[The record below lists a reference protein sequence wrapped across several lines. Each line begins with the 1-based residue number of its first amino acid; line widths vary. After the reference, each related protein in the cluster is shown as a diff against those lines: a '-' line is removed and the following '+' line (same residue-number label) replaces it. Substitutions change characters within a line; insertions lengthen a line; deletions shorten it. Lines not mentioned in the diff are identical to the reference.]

1 MLEDRETIRRH
12 ITALL
17 RTAVR
22 PAIHP
27 RTVPLAISAC
37 HVHGEPISIEEA
49 RTRRFEPFAV
59 GQAWGGMWDTTWFRM
74 AGSIPQEWGDAAEV
88 VALITLGGG
97 ADVGF
102 TAEGLIWEGDRP
114 VQGLHHEHRGYR
126 VRPAASRQ
134 IVLSR
139 ISDRT
144 VDLLVEAA
152 ANPVPPWSQ
161 TEFPLLMPDPGGP
174 PLYVV
179 SRAELATVDPQVEA
193 LWFDMRTLL
202 QLVRVADEPTAS
214 AALGA
219 LRDAAQLIDRQ
230 HVSDSA
236 KAARSAL
243 AEVLT
248 RPARRG
254 HTVTAVGHAHIDTAW
269 LWPIRETKRKCART
283 FANQLRLM
291 DDYPEYRFSCSQAQ
305 QYQWVKEGYPDLW
318 ERIVERVASGQWEPV
333 GGMWVEADTNL
344 VSGESLVRQF
354 VHGKRFF
361 LDEFGVETSE
371 VWIPDVFGYSAA
383 LPQIANHAGCT
394 SFVTQKMSWNTT
406 NRFPHH
412 TFWWEGLDGSR
423 LFTHFPPAATYNGNW
438 TAAEL
443 VKSTTEFSDH
453 GHTDR
458 SLYPFGYGDGG
469 GGPTREML
477 EYARRMG
484 DLEGLPKTDLGTV
497 SEFLVAARAEADD
510 LGVWVGELY
519 LETHRGTYTTHADV
533 KAGNRRGEEALRA
546 AEIWAVAVAM
556 ERGSWADY
564 PADELDRAWKLLL
577 LHQFHDIIPGSSIHW
592 VYEDSRRDHREVLA
606 IAERLIESAQRALR
620 AGEDSGAVVF
630 NSASVARREVIDVA
644 GEPSVVEVPACGWAA
659 AGPASG
665 GQEVEADKPVV
676 VTDSTLDNGHLCV
689 TWDVD
694 GLVTSVW
701 DHDHQREVLAAGRRG
716 NVFQLHD
723 DHPNAYDAWD
733 VDITYLDRRADLT
746 HVDEITVVERHP
758 LRGAVTMVRRFGAST
773 ITQTMRITA
782 GSRRIDFD
790 TEVDWHADHR
800 FLKVMFPVAVR
811 SSRATYGIQHGWV
824 ERPTVVNT
832 SWDAARYEVCAH
844 RWADLGEAGYGVAL
858 LNESKYGYDIRGD
871 EMRLSLLRS
880 PGYPDPTADR
890 GLHRFAY
897 ALFPHDGDLQRV
909 IDEAEAF
916 NLPLAVLP
924 GKGSGSII
932 SIDRPGVSVEALKKA
947 DRDAGVVVRLC
958 EVRGSRG
965 PVRIRPGFPASS
977 VARTDLL
984 ERATGPA
991 EALVDGVVTIDLR
1004 PFELVTLRFAVLPG

>member
-12 ITALL
+12 ISGLV

-27 RTVPLAISAC
+27 RTVPLEITAC
-37 HVHGEPISIEEA
+37 HVHGEPIGADEA
-49 RTRRFEPFAV
+49 RARSFEPFAV

-74 AGSIPQEWGDAAEV
+74 RAAIPGEWGDADEI
-88 VALITLGGG
+88 VALVTLGGG

-102 TAEGLIWEGDRP
+102 TAEGLIWEDGRP
-114 VQGLHHEHRGYR
+114 AQGLHHQHRGYR
-126 VRPAASRQ
+126 VRPPARARAAQRPTD
-134 IVLSR
+134 
-139 ISDRT
+139 DRN
-144 VDLLVEAA
+144 VDLLIEAA
-152 ANPVPPWSQ
+152 ANPVPPWTD
-161 TEFPLLMPDPGGP
+161 TEFPLLMPDPGGR

-179 SRAELATVDPQVEA
+179 SRAELATVDAEVEA

-202 QLVRVADEPTAS
+202 QLVKIADEPTAS

-219 LRDAAQLIDRQ
+219 LRDAAQQIDRQ
-230 HVSDSA
+230 DVSGTAKSA
-236 KAARSAL
+236 RAAL
-243 AEVLT
+243 AEVLAH
-248 RPARRG
+248 PARRG
-254 HTVTAVGHAHIDTAW
+254 HTITAVGHAHIDTAW

-291 DDYPEYRFSCSQAQ
+291 DEYPEYRFTCSQAQ
-305 QYQWVKEGYPDLW
+305 QYQWIKEGYPDLW

-361 LDEFGVETSE
+361 LDEFGVETTE

-383 LPQIANHAGCT
+383 LPQIANQAGST
-394 SFVTQKMSWNTT
+394 SFITQKMSWNTT

-423 LFTHFPPAATYNGNW
+423 LFTHFPPAATYNGDW
-438 TAAEL
+438 SAAEL
-443 VKSTTEFSDH
+443 VNSARQFSDH

-477 EYARRMG
+477 EYATRMG
-484 DLEGLPKTDLGTV
+484 DLEGLPRVELGTV
-497 SEFLVAARAEADD
+497 GDFLDQARSEAEG

-533 KAGNRRGEEALRA
+533 KSGNRRGEEALRA
-546 AEIWAVAVAM
+546 AEMWGVAVATR
-556 ERGSWADY
+556 RGSWANY
-564 PADELDRAWKLLL
+564 PADELDRLWKLLL

-592 VYEDSRRDHREVLA
+592 VYEDSRRDHGEVLT
-606 IAERLIESAQRALR
+606 IARQLIGSAQRDLGGR
-620 AGEDSGAVVF
+620 EESGSIVF
-630 NSASVARREVIDVA
+630 NAASHTRREVVDLA
-644 GEPSVVEVPACGWAA
+644 GGPAMVEVPACGWA
-659 AGPASG
+659 PATASARRATHP
-665 GQEVEADKPVV
+665 ETPVA
-676 VTDSTLDNGHLCV
+676 VTDSTLDNGHLRV
-689 TWDVD
+689 TWDAD
-694 GLVTSVW
+694 GLLTSVW
-701 DHDHQREVLAAGRRG
+701 DHDNHREVLVAGRRG
-716 NVFQLHD
+716 NVFQLHE

-733 VDITYLDRRADLT
+733 VDITYLDQRTELT
-746 HVDEITVVERHP
+746 ELTGLTVVERDP
-758 LRGAVTMVRRFGAST
+758 LRGAVAMVRPFGAST
-773 ITQTMRITA
+773 VTQTMRLTA
-782 GSRRIDFD
+782 GSRRLDFD
-790 TEVDWHADHR
+790 TTVDWYEDHR

-858 LNESKYGYDIRGD
+858 LNDSKYGYDIRGD
-871 EMRLSLLRS
+871 EMRLSLLRA

-890 GLHRFAY
+890 GRHRFVY
-897 ALFPHDGDLQRV
+897 ALFPHDGDLQQV
-909 IDEAEAF
+909 IDEAEAL
-916 NLPLAVLP
+916 NLPLIVHP
-924 GKGSGSII
+924 GTGSGTAIT
-932 SIDRPGVSVEALKKA
+932 IDRPGVSVEALKKA
-947 DRDAGVVVRLC
+947 DRDTGVVLRIC
-958 EVRGSRG
+958 EVRGARG
-965 PVRIRPGFPASS
+965 PVRITPGFPATS
-977 VARTDLL
+977 VSRTDLL
-984 ERATGPA
+984 ERPTGPC
-991 EALVDGVVTIDLR
+991 EQLVDGTVTVDLR
-1004 PFELVTLRFAVLPG
+1004 PFELVTLRFDGLPG